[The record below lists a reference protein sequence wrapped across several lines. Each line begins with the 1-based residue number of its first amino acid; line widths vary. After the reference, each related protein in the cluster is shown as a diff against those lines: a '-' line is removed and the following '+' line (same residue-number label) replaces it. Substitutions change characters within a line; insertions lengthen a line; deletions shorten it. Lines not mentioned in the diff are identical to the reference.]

1 MTHLPP
7 VFQKILGDTL
17 QAYGLTRVEY
27 PEPRPPEEVR
37 QILAS
42 QPNNEVCSADAI

>member
-1 MTHLPP
+1 MTYLPP
-7 VFQKILGDTL
+7 VFLKILGDTL
-17 QAYGLTRVEY
+17 QAYGLPQFEY

-42 QPNNEVCSADAI
+42 QPTNEVCSADAI

>member
-1 MTHLPP
+1 MTYLPP

-17 QAYGLTRVEY
+17 HAYGLPRVEY

-37 QILAS
+37 RELS
-42 QPNNEVCSADAI
+42 KQPAPAEFSADAI

>member
-1 MTHLPP
+1 MTYLPP

-17 QAYGLTRVEY
+17 AAYGMPPAQY

-42 QPNNEVCSADAI
+42 QPADEFSADAI

>member
-1 MTHLPP
+1 MTYLPP

-17 QAYGLTRVEY
+17 QAYGLPKVEY

-42 QPNNEVCSADAI
+42 QPGNEFSSEAI

>member
-1 MTHLPP
+1 MTYLPP

-17 QAYGLTRVEY
+17 AAYGMPAMQY

-42 QPNNEVCSADAI
+42 QPTNEFSADAI

>member
-1 MTHLPP
+1 MTYLPP

-17 QAYGLTRVEY
+17 QAYGMPPVPY

-42 QPNNEVCSADAI
+42 QPANEFSADAI

>member
-1 MTHLPP
+1 MTYLPP

-17 QAYGLTRVEY
+17 QAYGMPPVQY

-42 QPNNEVCSADAI
+42 QPADELSAEAI

>member
-17 QAYGLTRVEY
+17 HAYGMKPAEY
-27 PEPRPPEEVR
+27 PEPRTPEEVR
-37 QILAS
+37 QALAD
-42 QPNNEVCSADAI
+42 QPANDDHSSEAI